1 MANSNKRPMAVFPIN
16 KLKKIGD
23 FILRIHAIVLNIVN
37 NPTFFVTPNPTVAS
51 INTNIAALET
61 GETLAKTRV
70 TGSTSA
76 RNLKYDV
83 LLKSVHGLQ
92 NYVQT
97 LADNAVDEHTAIAI
111 ITASGFDL
119 KNKGVRVKPDLE
131 AKQGVVSGN
140 INLIAKSSGNRNAYN
155 WGKSSDN
162 ITWIEL
168 PPTLQSKTTVS
179 GLTPGTTEHFRYRTI
194 TKTGAGNWSQSISI
208 LIQ

>member
-1 MANSNKRPMAVFPIN
+1 MAVFPIN

-23 FILRIHAIVLNIVN
+23 FILRIRAIVLNIVN

-83 LLKSVHGLQ
+83 LLKSLHGLQ

-97 LADNAVDEHTAIAI
+97 LADNAADEHTSIAI

-119 KNKGVRVKPDLE
+119 KNKGARVKPDLE
-131 AKQGVVSGN
+131 ARNGNVSGS
-140 INLIAKSSGNRNAYN
+140 IDLIAKSAAARSAYN
-155 WGKSSDN
+155 WGMSSDK
-162 ITWIEL
+162 ITWTEL
-168 PPTLQSKTTVS
+168 PPTLQSKTSVN
-179 GLTPGTTEHFRYRTI
+179 GLTPATTVHFRYRAI

-208 LIQ
+208 VIQ

>member
-1 MANSNKRPMAVFPIN
+1 MANSNKRPIAVFPIS
-16 KLKKIGD
+16 KLRKIGD
-23 FILRIHAIVLNIVN
+23 FILRIRAIVLNIVN
-37 NPTFFVTPNPTVAS
+37 NPAFFVTPNPTVAS
-51 INTNIAALET
+51 INTNITNLET

-70 TGSTSA
+70 TGSAGA
-76 RNLKYDV
+76 RNLKYDA